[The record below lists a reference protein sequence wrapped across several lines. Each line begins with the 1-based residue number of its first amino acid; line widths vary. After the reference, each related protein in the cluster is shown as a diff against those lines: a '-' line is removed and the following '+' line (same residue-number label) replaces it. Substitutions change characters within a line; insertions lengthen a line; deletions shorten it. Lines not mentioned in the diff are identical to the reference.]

1 MEFPPWLEFRL
12 ENGRARPSPGNP
24 SLHARNRNDSR
35 SRDEIVSSLF
45 RGAGRGAVHV
55 NNSRSPC
62 ERVSFS
68 TEQRASNSSFF
79 LPTGKWYCS
88 PLLASIVTPNFSW
101 IGGII
106 GSNRWIS
113 SEMFRALIEYYYTLR
128 NALILDLSLLF
139 DRKILKGSRIRYIW
153 MKYERFERALVW
165 KMLYLYIFLLG
176 EWLKIKNIFNKGK
189 RNKLCYKLCA
199 LIWILLYSPPL
210 RSALLIF
217 SLLFDRKILKGSRII
232 WVKYKHFER
241 VLAWKVLYLCIFLLE
256 NDWK

>member
-1 MEFPPWLEFRL
+1 MKRRILVFFLSLTISHTYINKFSQILLHQHRTKYISHLESNSLPTWFSKNLFLNNLSPLARSIFVLQNGGAFLLEFPPWLEFRL

-106 GSNRWIS
+106 G
-113 SEMFRALIEYYYTLR
+113 
-128 NALILDLSLLF
+128 
-139 DRKILKGSRIRYIW
+139 
-153 MKYERFERALVW
+153 
-165 KMLYLYIFLLG
+165 
-176 EWLKIKNIFNKGK
+176 
-189 RNKLCYKLCA
+189 
-199 LIWILLYSPPL
+199 
-210 RSALLIF
+210 
-217 SLLFDRKILKGSRII
+217 
-232 WVKYKHFER
+232 
-241 VLAWKVLYLCIFLLE
+241 
-256 NDWK
+256 

>member
-1 MEFPPWLEFRL
+1 MVFEKFIFINNLSPLARSIFVLQNGGAFLLEFPPWLEFRL

-128 NALILDLSLLF
+128 NALILDLFLFF
-139 DRKILKGSRIRYIW
+139 DRKILSIEGIEDYIW
-153 MKYERFERALVW
+153 VKYGFERVSCLEDVVS
-165 KMLYLYIFLLG
+165 LYIFIRK
-176 EWLKIKNIFNKGK
+176 WLKIKNIFKG
-189 RNKLCYKLCA
+189 
-199 LIWILLYSPPL
+199 
-210 RSALLIF
+210 
-217 SLLFDRKILKGSRII
+217 
-232 WVKYKHFER
+232 
-241 VLAWKVLYLCIFLLE
+241 
-256 NDWK
+256 